1 MTDEEFGPPEPIAEP
16 PAAAA
21 IRRYLELQRAGQAEP
36 LPPATAAAVAG
47 GAAPTGGPESF
58 ISKTI
63 EQVPVLGAAYNKG
76 VAGLESLSP
85 FFASRHL
92 ERGEGDYQSRSR
104 EEALKEQQALM
115 AQRAEEHPVL
125 TTAAKFAG
133 PMLGYAALPGAALG
147 SVPAAAATS
156 GAVEGADALARGE
169 PVLKRALLGAAG
181 GGLGA
186 WIGRGIA
193 NRFGRGADKAATE
206 AVAGKTQSAFGKV
219 DEALEPLGQLVPGE
233 RAVLLRKAGIAGGLK
248 GPKGVEKG
256 VQQAVK
262 DVGEEFGGLIKSA
275 EATGTKVPVSSAS
288 ANLAEAAKSFQAN
301 DYIEPVIEKHLA
313 YIAKNADKTGMISH
327 ENLQGVLGE
336 LRPTAGRIYNKPYNS
351 WTPHDEAFIA
361 SYRALRKTQDEGLA
375 AALGQNAQDVRRYSA
390 VFHDILPI
398 AEKAVHRAEGN
409 HPVGLIGEIQK
420 SKAARDIG
428 LGAVAAATGHVGVGG
443 GLLLK
448 GTLGWLGGQFG
459 KATSPYRANVLTS
472 ALSGLQQPAAAAF
485 RSGLPQS
492 VGATLLGGPSDVE
505 QAADEFGPPEPIGP
519 PPPAQVAKRGR

>member
-1 MTDEEFGPPEPIAEP
+1 MNEEEFGPPEPIAEP

-58 ISKTI
+58 IAKTI
-63 EQVPVLGAAYNKG
+63 EQVPVLGAAYNKS

-92 ERGEGDYQSRSR
+92 ERGEGDYQPRNR

-193 NRFGRGADKAATE
+193 NKLGRGADRAATE
-206 AVAGKTQSAFGKV
+206 AVAGRTQSAFGNM
-219 DEALEPLGQLVPGE
+219 DEALAPIGGLVPGE
-233 RAVLLRKAGIAGGLK
+233 RATLLREAGIAGGLK

-256 VQQAVK
+256 VEKALGDINEQ
-262 DVGEEFGGLIKSA
+262 FGSLIKSA
-275 EATGTKVPVSSAS
+275 DATGTRVPLTSAQTHLDEAIAQNLSNERIGKVAS
-288 ANLAEAAKSFQAN
+288 DFMGRL
-301 DYIEPVIEKHLA
+301 EKHA
-313 YIAKNADKTGMISH
+313 HADGTISH
-327 ENLQGVLGE
+327 GDLQDVLKTLNL
-336 LRPTAGRIYNKPYNS
+336 TARNLYGRQLNEG
-351 WTPHDEAFIA
+351 DVAFKA
-361 SYRALRKTQDEGLA
+361 GYRALRGVQDEGLT
-375 AALGQNAQDVRRYSA
+375 AALGQDAGDIRRYSA
-390 VFHDILPI
+390 VFHDLMPI

-428 LGAVAAATGHVGVGG
+428 LGAVAAATGHPGVGG

-459 KATSPYRANVLTS
+459 KAASPYKANVLTS
-472 ALSGLQQPAAAAF
+472 VFSGMQQPAAAAL

-492 VGATLLGGPSDVE
+492 FGATLLGGPATEVD
-505 QAADEFGPPEPIGP
+505 QADEFGPPEPIGP
-519 PPPAQVAKRGR
+519 PPPAQVAKRGP